1 MGSRTFVEGTRPR
14 GGAVGLLFELQPHK
28 AEGKSGAE
36 DGGDFVKAILHR
48 FQQGLQGSLV
58 A

>member
-1 MGSRTFVEGTRPR
+1 MWGPGHLVKVPGP
-14 GGAVGLLFELQPHK
+14 GLLFELQPRK
-28 AEGKSGAE
+28 AECKSGAE
-36 DGGDFVKAILHR
+36 DGGDFVKAILDR